1 MCKYAYILKS
11 NLGLLTI
18 LVVNIQTFKCLP
30 NYLNLQFFFLELKI
44 MNYSL
49 KTLCDLKRATP
60 LAGDILS
67 PKDETL
73 LWYEFPLVVDKFWK
87 INFKCAA

>member
-1 MCKYAYILKS
+1 
-11 NLGLLTI
+11 
-18 LVVNIQTFKCLP
+18 
-30 NYLNLQFFFLELKI
+30 

-49 KTLCDLKRATP
+49 KTLCDLTP

-73 LWYEFPLVVDKFWK
+73 LWYEFPLVVNKFWK
-87 INFKCAA
+87 INFKCTA